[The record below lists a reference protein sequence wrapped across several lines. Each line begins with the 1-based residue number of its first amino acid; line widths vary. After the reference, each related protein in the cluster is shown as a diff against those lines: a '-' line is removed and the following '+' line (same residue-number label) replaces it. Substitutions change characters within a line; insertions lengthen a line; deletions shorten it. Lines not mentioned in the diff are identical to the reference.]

1 MNNPKTTTNGDRM
14 KKKLTIRLFAILGI
28 ALIHCN
34 VALGAEPTKP
44 PLPLSSVP
52 GQGFTPEGLKR
63 IDAFF
68 ADQIANNK
76 MPGAV
81 LAVSKNGKLVIFKPY
96 GYLDKAA
103 NKPMTTDAIFNLA
116 SMTKVMAA
124 VSGLTFYEEGKLP
137 LNAPISNWLPQ
148 FKDMKVGKVDA
159 DGNLTTVPA
168 KNPITVQDLM
178 RHTNGLTYGGR
189 GATPVHK
196 LYPAGSAP
204 AAFQYNAQEF
214 IDKLA
219 STPLLYEPG
228 TVWDYG
234 FGLDVLGIIQE
245 KIADKPLQQVMQE
258 RIWSKVGMK
267 DTTFALAEKDR
278 SRLAQP
284 LPIDPVS
291 GKPQKVDIH
300 SKKIQFDCGGSC
312 AYSTAG
318 DYIRFGQMLLNG
330 GSLDG
335 KKVLGPQTVAFMTA
349 NHLNKD
355 IKNNVGLTEPGRVG
369 YGFGLG
375 VAVRTDRG
383 LSAIN
388 GNVGDFTWNGAY
400 GTIFWADPQEQMVV
414 VMMGV
419 APGDIRKVHREQLNA
434 VIYGALDK

>member
-284 LPIDPVS
+284 LSIDPVS

-335 KKVLGPQTVAFMTA
+335 KKVLSPQTVAFMTA

>member
-1 MNNPKTTTNGDRM
+1 M
-14 KKKLTIRLFAILGI
+14 KKFQQIGLAAALSFGLMTTGVGFAADISK
-28 ALIHCN
+28 A
-34 VALGAEPTKP
+34 
-44 PLPLSSVP
+44 PLPLSSTP
-52 GQGFTPEGLKR
+52 GQGFTQEGLKR

-68 ADQIANNK
+68 TDQIAANN

-81 LAVSKNGKLVIFKPY
+81 LAVAKNGKLVIFKPY
-96 GYLDKAA
+96 GYLDKV
-103 NKPMTTDAIFNLA
+103 NKKPMTTDAIFNLA

-124 VSGLTFYEEGKLP
+124 VGGLTFYEEGKLP

-148 FKDMKVGKVDA
+148 FKDMKVGKIDA
-159 DGNLTTVPA
+159 DGNLTTLPA

-189 GATPVHK
+189 GATPVHQF
-196 LYPAGSAP
+196 YPAGSAP
-204 AAFQYNAQEF
+204 AAVQYNAQEF

-219 STPLLYEPG
+219 SAPLLYEPG
-228 TVWDYG
+228 TAWDYG
-234 FGLDVLGIIQE
+234 FGLDVLGIIEE
-245 KIADKPLQQVMQE
+245 KIAGKPLGAVMQE
-258 RIWSKVGMK
+258 RIWNKVGMPN
-267 DTTFALAEKDR
+267 TTFDLAEKDR
-278 SRLAQP
+278 ARLAQP
-284 LPIDPVS
+284 LPIDPLT

-300 SKKIQFDCGGSC
+300 TQKVKFDCGGSC

-330 GSLDG
+330 GSFEG
-335 KKVLGPQTVAFMTA
+335 KKVLGPQTVAFMTS

-355 IKNNVGLTEPGRVG
+355 IKNNVGSTEPGRVG

-400 GTIFWADPQEQMVV
+400 GTIFWADPKEQMVV

-419 APGDIRKVHREQLNA
+419 APGEIRKVHREQLNA
-434 VIYGALDK
+434 VIYGALEK